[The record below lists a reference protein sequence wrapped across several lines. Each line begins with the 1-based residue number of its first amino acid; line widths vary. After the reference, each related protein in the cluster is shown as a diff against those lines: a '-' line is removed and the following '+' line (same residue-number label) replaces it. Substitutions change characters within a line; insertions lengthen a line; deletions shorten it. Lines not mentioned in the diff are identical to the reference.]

1 MKKNRTTTEWISA
14 LLITGVLLVGCKDKA
29 LFEEV
34 DLGNVEVKTR
44 SFQIRSLLVTVDNDT
59 LPVNSTITF
68 EVFAE
73 MEALFDDSQEIAAH
87 SQPSSVNI
95 SALSELTFEST
106 DPEILYISEKERTGF
121 ARKEGSVTV
130 YAHFRGVQSA
140 PKTLKVLPALTLRRE
155 VDNPDKNSSRV
166 TP

>member
-1 MKKNRTTTEWISA
+1 MKKYRTTIKWIST
-14 LLITGVLLVGCKDKA
+14 LLISGMLLVGCKDKTQHK
-29 LFEEV
+29 EV

-44 SFQIRSLLVTVDNDT
+44 SFQIRSLLVTVNSNT
-59 LPVNSTITF
+59 LPVNSTVTF

-73 MEALFDDSQEIAAH
+73 TEALFDDSQEITTH

-95 SALSELTFEST
+95 SALSEITFVST

-130 YAHFRGVQSA
+130 YANFRGVQSA
-140 PKTLKVLPALTLRRE
+140 PQVLEVLPR
-155 VDNPDKNSSRV
+155 
-166 TP
+166 